1 MDATSE
7 GQKRNVEL
15 TRVGFEAYDAGDYGT
30 LIELLNPDVE
40 VHADS
45 ELINGGDF
53 HGHQGFTRWNAQ
65 WIDAWGEFRNELR
78 SVEAVGE
85 RFILVEAHQVA
96 RGAGSGV
103 DVEMDVY
110 WAIEVVG
117 GQVRRMHIYVT
128 RERATSAI
136 ERWRAEGQ
144 SADT

>member
-1 MDATSE
+1 MEATSE
-7 GQKRNVEL
+7 IQKRNVEL
-15 TRVGFEAYDAGDYGT
+15 TRVGFEAYDAGDYGR
-30 LIELLNPDVE
+30 LIELLVPDVE

-53 HGHQGFTRWNAQ
+53 HGHQGFMRWNAQ

-103 DVEMDVY
+103 DVEMDVS

-117 GQVRRMHIYVT
+117 GQVRRMHIYVS
-128 RERATSAI
+128 RDRAISAI
-136 ERWRAEGQ
+136 ECWRAEGRA
-144 SADT
+144 ADT

>member
-1 MDATSE
+1 MDAARE
-7 GQKRNVEL
+7 IQQRNVEL
-15 TRVGFEAYDAGDYGT
+15 TRVGFEAYDAGDYET
-30 LIELLNPDVE
+30 LIELLDPDVE

-53 HGHQGFTRWNAQ
+53 QGHQGFTRWNAQ

-85 RFILVEAHQVA
+85 RFILAEVHQVA

-103 DVEMDVY
+103 DVEMDVC

-117 GQVRRMHIYVT
+117 IQVRRMHIYVS
-128 RERATSAI
+128 RDRAISAI
-136 ERWRAEGQ
+136 ERWRTEVRT
-144 SADT
+144 ADT

>member
-1 MDATSE
+1 MEATSE
-7 GQKRNVEL
+7 IQKRNVEL

-30 LIELLNPDVE
+30 LTELLNPDVE

-53 HGHQGFTRWNAQ
+53 QGHQGFMRWNAQ

-85 RFILVEAHQVA
+85 RFILAEVHQVA

-103 DVEMDVY
+103 DVEMDVC

-128 RERATSAI
+128 RDRAISAI
-136 ERWRAEGQ
+136 ERWRAGRQ
-144 SADT
+144 NADT

>member
-1 MDATSE
+1 MEATSE
-7 GQKRNVEL
+7 IQKRNVEL

-30 LIELLNPDVE
+30 LTELLNPDVE

-53 HGHQGFTRWNAQ
+53 QGHQGFMRWNAQ

-85 RFILVEAHQVA
+85 RFILAEVHQVA

-103 DVEMDVY
+103 DVEMDVC
-110 WAIEVVG
+110 WAIEVVD

-128 RERATSAI
+128 RDRAISAI
-136 ERWRAEGQ
+136 ERWCAGQ
-144 SADT
+144 QNADT

>member
-7 GQKRNVEL
+7 IQQRNVEL

-30 LIELLNPDVE
+30 LTELLDPDVE

-53 HGHQGFTRWNAQ
+53 HGHQGFMRWNAQ
-65 WIDAWGEFRNELR
+65 WTEAWGEFRNEPR

-85 RFILVEAHQVA
+85 RFILADVHQVA

-103 DVEMDVY
+103 DVEMDVC
-110 WAIEVVG
+110 WAIEVEDG
-117 GQVRRMHIYVT
+117 KVRRMHIYVS
-128 RERATSAI
+128 RDRAVSAI
-136 ERWRAEGQ
+136 ERWRAEAQAAG
-144 SADT
+144 T